1 VTGLKKN
8 KHTKKSVAFLILG
21 LVLILFPLVIKN
33 IYYQRVIINAG
44 IYVIL
49 ASSLNLLI
57 GYLGLFSMGHAAFFC
72 IGAYTSALLATR
84 LGVPFILCFLAAGA
98 MAALFGALIGFA
110 TLRLNDIFLMFAT
123 LSLSEVIRILIQNM
137 VNFTGGPMGVSKIPV
152 PTLFGKPFNSSMFY
166 YLVLIVAAAVIYIT
180 NRLMHSNTG
189 RTMVAIREDESAAKS
204 LGINVFKYKM
214 ITMVI
219 SCFIAGIAGS
229 IFAHFLQY
237 ISATM
242 FSINEST
249 NMIAMVV
256 IGGMGTVSG
265 PVIGALIL
273 TLIPEVFRFLSEYRQ
288 FMYGAVLIISIIFA
302 PRGLVGFNY
311 SKILAWK
318 PIAKIKER
326 ISGEKRGE

>member
-1 VTGLKKN
+1 
-8 KHTKKSVAFLILG
+8 
-21 LVLILFPLVIKN
+21 
-33 IYYQRVIINAG
+33 
-44 IYVIL
+44 
-49 ASSLNLLI
+49 
-57 GYLGLFSMGHAAFFC
+57 
-72 IGAYTSALLATR
+72 
-84 LGVPFILCFLAAGA
+84 
-98 MAALFGALIGFA
+98 
-110 TLRLNDIFLMFAT
+110 
-123 LSLSEVIRILIQNM
+123 
-137 VNFTGGPMGVSKIPV
+137 
-152 PTLFGKPFNSSMFY
+152 
-166 YLVLIVAAAVIYIT
+166 
-180 NRLMHSNTG
+180 MHSNTG

-311 SKILAWK
+311 SEILAWK